1 MGQRRQGQPERASA
15 HLPCAPPSTRGS
27 WLTLLPHLAK
37 DTVTSWEEGLSLEQL
52 SHYAAHRPDVHC
64 WGRRLHQSTLP
75 KEPFR
80 ESGCCPD
87 CAQGAL
93 RCTQAPRQQTP
104 YSSKYNAGEGEEL
117 AQDPWRLDPL
127 RSIFECL
134 PAKTG
139 HTPPPR
145 GLGSWPCTHRPQSPG
160 PGVITAA
167 HPGPTLH
174 TCPAGRCHLSGCS
187 ASSSA

>member
-134 PAKTG
+134 PSKTG
-139 HTPPPR
+139 HTPP
-145 GLGSWPCTHRPQSPG
+145 QG
-160 PGVITAA
+160 PGLLALYPPPSVPRPWCDYCSPPWPHPA
-167 HPGPTLH
+167 HLPGRQMSPVWL
-174 TCPAGRCHLSGCS
+174 
-187 ASSSA
+187 